1 MCFGRLRNSGGG
13 QNRWNHSSMVQ
24 AVSHPAPV
32 APRDLHAI
40 PSFGDRSFVQLERF
54 LEHSFASELADALL
68 ERLLFERVELGGITE
83 LWRGERTLGDAY
95 FGQLQWRERPA
106 PEAAALDALLDG
118 DWARALVS
126 RVAGE
131 PLQLMRPGTP
141 YLMKQG
147 DRICLHDDMSDPD
160 HRLALVLNLT
170 RGWTRQDGGLTLVG
184 QVASV
189 EPIPTPPEVPFQ
201 LKRWSLKEG
210 HAELVPTFNT
220 LTLIRT
226 DLALAHGVSP
236 IISAE
241 KSRLS
246 IVALYGSAWAQS

>member
-1 MCFGRLRNSGGG
+1 MSLTERG
-13 QNRWNHSSMVQ
+13 
-24 AVSHPAPV
+24 
-32 APRDLHAI
+32 
-40 PSFGDRSFVQLERF
+40 FVQVERF
-54 LEHSFASELADALL
+54 LEPSFAGSLADALL
-68 ERLLFERVELGGITE
+68 QRLLYERVELGGITE

-95 FGQLQWRERPA
+95 FGELQWRERPA
-106 PEAAALDALLDG
+106 PEATALDALLSG
-118 DWARALVS
+118 DWVRSLVS

-141 YLMKQG
+141 YMMKQG

-170 RGWTRQDGGLTLVG
+170 RGWTREDGGLTQVG

-201 LKRWSLKEG
+201 LKRWSLKDG
-210 HAELVPTFNT
+210 YAELVPTFNT

-226 DLALAHGVSP
+226 NLSMAHGVSP
-236 IISAE
+236 ITCAQ
-241 KSRLS
+241 KTRLS
-246 IVALYGSAWAQS
+246 IVALYGSAWAEIQESSDE